1 MENKNLKQKFADNL
15 KRIRKSR
22 KMTQEQLA
30 ENVGVDFRYISLLEN
45 AKNFPSCDLIEKI
58 ANAMNVNVSEF
69 FIFEDKNT
77 RDDLENKL
85 KNLLPILDEEK
96 LKLLIKIAKDMT
108 FLN

>member
-1 MENKNLKQKFADNL
+1 MESKNLKQKFADNL

-69 FIFEDKNT
+69 FIFEDQIT
-77 RDDLENKL
+77 RDDLENRL
-85 KNLLPILDEEK
+85 KNLLPFLDEEK